1 MARKQ
6 LRRRKALSSLMER
19 RRQCRK
25 RVHLRVVH
33 RVKLF
38 TATQAES
45 SEPSSAL

>member
-6 LRRRKALSSLMER
+6 NRRRKALNSLMER

-25 RVHLRVVH
+25 RNHLRVVH

-38 TATQAES
+38 SASQAES
-45 SEPSSAL
+45 LESNSAL